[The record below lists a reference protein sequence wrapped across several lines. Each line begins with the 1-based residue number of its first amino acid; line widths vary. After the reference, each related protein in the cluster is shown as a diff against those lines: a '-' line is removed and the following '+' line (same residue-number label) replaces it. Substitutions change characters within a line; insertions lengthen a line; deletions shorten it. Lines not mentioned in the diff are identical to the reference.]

1 LILTKNLQFGYFET
15 EELKDV
21 YKFKNIGKNVRISKA
36 ANIVGSE
43 NISLGNNIRID
54 NFTNII
60 CKNGYINIGDHNHV
74 ASGCFILGTGGVEMG
89 DFVGLAM
96 GVQLISSSDNYDG
109 STLTNPMVG
118 IENSKPYTKKII
130 LGDHNLIGTNTVILP
145 GAKIGEGV
153 SVGALTLVKTDQK
166 LLDWYVYFGIPAKK
180 LKKRKKD
187 LLFLAE
193 NFKKGLK

>member
-1 LILTKNLQFGYFET
+1 
-15 EELKDV
+15 
-21 YKFKNIGKNVRISKA
+21 
-36 ANIVGSE
+36 
-43 NISLGNNIRID
+43 
-54 NFTNII
+54 
-60 CKNGYINIGDHNHV
+60 
-74 ASGCFILGTGGVEMG
+74 MG

-96 GVQLISSSDNYDG
+96 GVQILSSSDNYDG
-109 STLTNPMVG
+109 STLTNPLVG
-118 IENSKPYTKKII
+118 IENSKPYTKKIK

>member
-1 LILTKNLQFGYFET
+1 MTKNLQFGYFET

-96 GVQLISSSDNYDG
+96 GVQLISSSDNFREDLSYIGGLPIDRRDFFFKD
-109 STLTNPMVG
+109 
-118 IENSKPYTKKII
+118 NSSS
-130 LGDHNLIGTNTVILP
+130 
-145 GAKIGEGV
+145 V
-153 SVGALTLVKTDQK
+153 SKHGYSL
-166 LLDWYVYFGIPAKK
+166 
-180 LKKRKKD
+180 
-187 LLFLAE
+187 LLFFNSLI
-193 NFKKGLK
+193 LSS